1 MNTPTTDT
9 ITDDKEKIM
18 HTIFYTLHDFMVH
31 TKDITYLIMGGL
43 LIALPL
49 FWVFL
54 TGKDEKGKTY

>member
-1 MNTPTTDT
+1 
-9 ITDDKEKIM
+9 M